1 MQVILSPKP
10 CRAQRLRTVGPARCQ
25 RPQQAC
31 RRIAPVGACRQSA
44 RQFQPGRPNA
54 QHVSLN
60 RSRRDR
66 ADRRR
71 ACDSHRV
78 CRCRP
83 RPVGSN
89 RRYYGAN
96 SPSKAST
103 NPGASHLDRQRC
115 ARGGLSFWNDL
126 TGIRRSDRHG
136 RSLRPDQL
144 SLGLKSCQQTHC

>member
-1 MQVILSPKP
+1 MTTDRQSQPSWVLMQVILSSKP

-54 QHVSLN
+54 QHGSLN

-66 ADRRR
+66 ADHRS
-71 ACDSHRV
+71 ACDRV

-103 NPGASHLDRQRC
+103 NPGAFHLDRQRC
-115 ARGGLSFWNDL
+115 ARGGLSFLERLDRYQ
-126 TGIRRSDRHG
+126 TIRSPWSID
-136 RSLRPDQL
+136 
-144 SLGLKSCQQTHC
+144 TA